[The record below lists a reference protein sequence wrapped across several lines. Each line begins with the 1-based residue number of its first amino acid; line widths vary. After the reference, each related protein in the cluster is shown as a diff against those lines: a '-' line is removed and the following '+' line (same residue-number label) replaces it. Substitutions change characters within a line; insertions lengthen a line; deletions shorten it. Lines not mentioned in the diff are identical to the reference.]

1 MNMAQPLS
9 ITTIQLCCRSI
20 EAHQVWRAI
29 RWTRVLRSVMLLNA
43 AMLRQVRDVKE
54 GWPAWGV
61 LGLCLLHC
69 SNSNGW
75 RSFLSLALRV
85 SVPSSRLC
93 STHSFLDGLSPLGWW
108 HYSLFTRWG
117 TLSS

>member
-20 EAHQVWRAI
+20 VAHQVWRAI
-29 RWTRVLRSVMLLNA
+29 RWTRALSSVMLLNA
-43 AMLRQVRDVKE
+43 AMLREITNAKV
-54 GWPAWGV
+54 GWLAWEV
-61 LGLCLLHC
+61 LGLCLLRC

-108 HYSLFTRWG
+108 HCFLF
-117 TLSS
+117 